1 MSDSA
6 TMPAAALRRTDLPKL
21 SLGTK
26 TAATLLAIVAA
37 VVLPQ
42 LFHVIGAVSG
52 QGTMLGVAFLPMHL
66 PIIFVGLI
74 AGPAVGAIAGAAAP
88 LVSFLLSG
96 MPMLA
101 MLPLMMVE
109 LCAYGLVAGLLRG
122 IKLPSLAKVVIA
134 QLAGRVVLTAAT
146 LLAIVAA
153 VVLPQLFHVIGA
165 VSGQGTMLGVAF
177 LPMHLPIIF
186 VGLIAGP
193 AVGAIAGAAAPLVSF
208 LLSGMPMLAM
218 LPLMMVELCAYG
230 LVAGLLRGIKLPSL
244 AKVVIAQLAGRVV
257 LTAATAIAVFAFG
270 SSKAIAATWTSDLA
284 AGLPGLALQWALI
297 PLAAYWT
304 ESLIAKRNH

>member
-6 TMPAAALRRTDLPKL
+6 TMSVRALRRADLPKL
-21 SLGTK
+21 SLSIK
-26 TAATLLAIVAA
+26 AAATVLAIVAA
-37 VVLPQ
+37 VALPQ

-74 AGPAVGAIAGAAAP
+74 AGPAAGAIAGAAAP
-88 LVSFLLSG
+88 LASFLLSG

-109 LCAYGLVAGLLRG
+109 LFAYGLVAGLLREV
-122 IKLPSLAKVVIA
+122 KLPSLVKVVI
-134 QLAGRVVLTAAT
+134 V
-146 LLAIVAA
+146 
-153 VVLPQLFHVIGA
+153 
-165 VSGQGTMLGVAF
+165 
-177 LPMHLPIIF
+177 
-186 VGLIAGP
+186 
-193 AVGAIAGAAAPLVSF
+193 
-208 LLSGMPMLAM
+208 
-218 LPLMMVELCAYG
+218 
-230 LVAGLLRGIKLPSL
+230 
-244 AKVVIAQLAGRVV
+244 QLAGRVV

-270 SSKAIAATWTSDLA
+270 SSKTVAATWTSDLA

-304 ESLIAKRNH
+304 ESLIVKRNH

>member
-42 LFHVIGAVSG
+42 LFHVIGAFSG

-109 LCAYGLVAGLLRG
+109 LCAYGLVAGLLREV
-122 IKLPSLAKVVIA
+122 KLPSLAKVVIV
-134 QLAGRVVLTAAT
+134 QLAGRVVLTRPLRSLCSRSAQARRSPQHGRAT
-146 LLAIVAA
+146 W
-153 VVLPQLFHVIGA
+153 
-165 VSGQGTMLGVAF
+165 
-177 LPMHLPIIF
+177 
-186 VGLIAGP
+186 
-193 AVGAIAGAAAPLVSF
+193 PLVCRDSPC
-208 LLSGMPMLAM
+208 SG
-218 LPLMMVELCAYG
+218 
-230 LVAGLLRGIKLPSL
+230 R
-244 AKVVIAQLAGRVV
+244 
-257 LTAATAIAVFAFG
+257 
-270 SSKAIAATWTSDLA
+270 
-284 AGLPGLALQWALI
+284 
-297 PLAAYWT
+297 
-304 ESLIAKRNH
+304 

>member
-6 TMPAAALRRTDLPKL
+6 TMSVRAVRRADLPKL
-21 SLGTK
+21 SLSIK
-26 TAATLLAIVAA
+26 AAATVLAIVAA
-37 VVLPQ
+37 VALPQ

-74 AGPAVGAIAGAAAP
+74 AGPAAGAIAGAAAP
-88 LVSFLLSG
+88 LASFLLSG

-109 LCAYGLVAGLLRG
+109 LFAYGLVAGLLREV
-122 IKLPSLAKVVIA
+122 KLPSLVKVVI
-134 QLAGRVVLTAAT
+134 V
-146 LLAIVAA
+146 
-153 VVLPQLFHVIGA
+153 
-165 VSGQGTMLGVAF
+165 
-177 LPMHLPIIF
+177 
-186 VGLIAGP
+186 
-193 AVGAIAGAAAPLVSF
+193 
-208 LLSGMPMLAM
+208 
-218 LPLMMVELCAYG
+218 
-230 LVAGLLRGIKLPSL
+230 
-244 AKVVIAQLAGRVV
+244 QLAGRVV

-270 SSKAIAATWTSDLA
+270 SSKTVAATWTSDLA

>member
-1 MSDSA
+1 MSVR
-6 TMPAAALRRTDLPKL
+6 ALHRTELPKL
-21 SLGTK
+21 SLSTK
-26 TAATLLAIVAA
+26 AAATVLAIVAA
-37 VVLPQ
+37 VALPQ

-88 LVSFLLSG
+88 LASFLLSG

-101 MLPLMMVE
+101 MLPLMI
-109 LCAYGLVAGLLRG
+109 VAGLLRE
-122 IKLPSLAKVVIA
+122 V
-134 QLAGRVVLTAAT
+134 
-146 LLAIVAA
+146 
-153 VVLPQLFHVIGA
+153 
-165 VSGQGTMLGVAF
+165 
-177 LPMHLPIIF
+177 
-186 VGLIAGP
+186 
-193 AVGAIAGAAAPLVSF
+193 
-208 LLSGMPMLAM
+208 
-218 LPLMMVELCAYG
+218 
-230 LVAGLLRGIKLPSL
+230 KLPSL

-270 SSKAIAATWTSDLA
+270 SSKAVAATWTSDLA

>member
-6 TMPAAALRRTDLPKL
+6 TMSVRALRRADLPKL
-21 SLGTK
+21 SLSIK
-26 TAATLLAIVAA
+26 AAATVLAIVAA
-37 VVLPQ
+37 VALPQ

-74 AGPAVGAIAGAAAP
+74 AGPAAGAIAGAAAP
-88 LVSFLLSG
+88 LASFLLSG

-109 LCAYGLVAGLLRG
+109 LFAYGLVAGLLREV
-122 IKLPSLAKVVIA
+122 KLPSLVKVVI
-134 QLAGRVVLTAAT
+134 G
-146 LLAIVAA
+146 
-153 VVLPQLFHVIGA
+153 
-165 VSGQGTMLGVAF
+165 
-177 LPMHLPIIF
+177 
-186 VGLIAGP
+186 
-193 AVGAIAGAAAPLVSF
+193 
-208 LLSGMPMLAM
+208 
-218 LPLMMVELCAYG
+218 
-230 LVAGLLRGIKLPSL
+230 
-244 AKVVIAQLAGRVV
+244 QLAGRVV

-270 SSKAIAATWTSDLA
+270 SSKTVAATWTSDLA

>member
-6 TMPAAALRRTDLPKL
+6 TMSVRALRRADLPKL
-21 SLGTK
+21 SLSIK
-26 TAATLLAIVAA
+26 AAATVLAIVAA
-37 VVLPQ
+37 VALPQ

-74 AGPAVGAIAGAAAP
+74 AGPAAGAIAGAAAP
-88 LVSFLLSG
+88 LASFLLSG

-109 LCAYGLVAGLLRG
+109 LFAYGLVAGLLREV
-122 IKLPSLAKVVIA
+122 KLLSLVKVVI
-134 QLAGRVVLTAAT
+134 V
-146 LLAIVAA
+146 
-153 VVLPQLFHVIGA
+153 
-165 VSGQGTMLGVAF
+165 
-177 LPMHLPIIF
+177 
-186 VGLIAGP
+186 
-193 AVGAIAGAAAPLVSF
+193 
-208 LLSGMPMLAM
+208 
-218 LPLMMVELCAYG
+218 
-230 LVAGLLRGIKLPSL
+230 
-244 AKVVIAQLAGRVV
+244 QLAGRVV

-270 SSKAIAATWTSDLA
+270 SSKTVAATWTSDLA